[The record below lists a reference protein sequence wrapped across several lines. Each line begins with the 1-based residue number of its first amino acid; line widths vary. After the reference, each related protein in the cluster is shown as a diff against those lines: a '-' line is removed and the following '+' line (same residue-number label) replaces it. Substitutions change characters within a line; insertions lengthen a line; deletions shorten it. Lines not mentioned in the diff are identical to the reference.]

1 MVRAITDHTNHLPA
15 AGPFALAEQFAQQ
28 KTADSFTSKIRM
40 DVDRVLERMP
50 IRGSRSIKIRVRVP
64 TTTP

>member
-1 MVRAITDHTNHLPA
+1 
-15 AGPFALAEQFAQQ
+15 
-28 KTADSFTSKIRM
+28 M

-64 TTTP
+64 NHNPLKFRDQVR